1 LLTLFSDHRGPNS
14 KHLNKKLN
22 PGQQN
27 SNKSHDSGFS
37 DSAASDI
44 VLNGT
49 GLSGLGPL
57 GLGHHRDDRATSSQ
71 SLSQGSKPDSS
82 EEDQPHCEVVHETR
96 SSSGSKSGSTISNK
110 QYHVSKVY
118 FYSVSDVLQQEG
130 SSPIGKT
137 DFFFFRKGKGLVSK
151 NFSNNISVTNVWFVE
166 KVTKLKL

>member
-1 LLTLFSDHRGPNS
+1 M
-14 KHLNKKLN
+14 
-22 PGQQN
+22 
-27 SNKSHDSGFS
+27 
-37 DSAASDI
+37 
-44 VLNGT
+44 LNGT

-96 SSSGSKSGSTISNK
+96 TGSGSKSGSTISNK

-137 DFFFFRKGKGLVSK
+137 DFFSEGEGVSFKGY
-151 NFSNNISVTNVWFVE
+151 
-166 KVTKLKL
+166 

>member
-14 KHLNKKLN
+14 KHLNKKLK

-137 DFFFFRKGKGLVSK
+137 DFFFRKGKGLVSK
-151 NFSNNISVTNVWFVE
+151 DFKTDF
-166 KVTKLKL
+166 LKKS